1 MENVNYGDLE
11 ELEKLGE
18 TKNYDYTTEQLLDS
32 SLKNV
37 GGESAEEVR
46 KRMIS
51 FFDEIMID
59 GDGKNIALISH
70 GAAIK
75 FFLQNFCEFSLDK
88 GGFIYDGQVVVPTK
102 IASPSIVK
110 LIIKDR
116 KILHI
121 KYEE

>member
-88 GGFIYDGQVVVPTK
+88 GGFIYDGQMVVPTK

-116 KILHI
+116 KIIDI

>member
-46 KRMIS
+46 KRMIP
-51 FFDEIMID
+51 FFDEIIVD
-59 GDGKNIALISH
+59 SDGKNIALISH

-88 GGFIYDGQVVVPTK
+88 GGFIYDGQMVVPTK

-116 KILHI
+116 KIIDI

>member
-1 MENVNYGDLE
+1 MENVNYGDLD

-46 KRMIS
+46 KRMIH
-51 FFDEIMID
+51 FFDEIIVD
-59 GDGKNIALISH
+59 SDGKNIALISH

-88 GGFIYDGQVVVPTK
+88 GGFIYDGQMVVPTK

-116 KILHI
+116 KIIDI